1 MLLTIA
7 VLIVVAVGVG
17 SWLQFSERQASDTV
31 HTVGSSAADR
41 VDVEAAVQRVDAAA
55 RELVLRVRVTPHGSL
70 GDLAFKAHEWLATR
84 DAKVA
89 ITGGSIS
96 DYPFDTYETGI
107 GFRALLGGRQVP
119 VRLLLSDIDTLFSVS
134 ATSTPSGKE
143 AVLALGLARSGSLLV
158 FAVFM
163 MIVMW
168 APAASVLLGAWYLT
182 TRGKGLVRPAMAW
195 MAATLFAL
203 SAFRNTA
210 PGTPPIGC
218 VTDWFAFLWAETV
231 TALRLIAAVIAGVR
245 TALRSDETHPA
256 WYFGQNWQPEPAV
269 VVVQRMVGGTRQ
281 RWSTP
286 PGHRSS
292 GRRSPTSLPSWRS
305 SWGSGTVWPAWSPGR
320 SSAGA
325 SPSAPTTRRSDKT
338 V

>member
-1 MLLTIA
+1 MAPPPDPLPRSPSGASILPVLLTIA

-41 VDVEAAVQRVDAAA
+41 VDVEAAVQSVDAAA

-70 GDLAFKAHEWLATR
+70 GEDEETAPVADLSLQTSAATLGDLAFKAHERLATR

-89 ITGGSIS
+89 IAGGSIS

-119 VRLLLSDIDTLFSVS
+119 VRLLLSNNDTLFSVS

-143 AVLALGLARSGSLLV
+143 AVLALRLARSGSLLV

-168 APAASVLLGAWYLT
+168 ALAASVLLGAWYLT
-182 TRGKGLVRPAMAW
+182 TRGKGLVWPAMAW

-218 VTDWFAFLWAETV
+218 VTDWFAFLWAETII
-231 TALRLIAAVIAGVR
+231 ALCLIAVVIAGVR

-256 WYFGQNWQPEPAV
+256 
-269 VVVQRMVGGTRQ
+269 
-281 RWSTP
+281 
-286 PGHRSS
+286 
-292 GRRSPTSLPSWRS
+292 
-305 SWGSGTVWPAWSPGR
+305 
-320 SSAGA
+320 
-325 SPSAPTTRRSDKT
+325 
-338 V
+338 